1 MGRISIS
8 FGAWRSALNSDFNTF
23 ELCDLG
29 HTTANKPQLC
39 AVSLSVPMYSVASV
53 VSDSL
58 WPYGLSGSSVHE
70 ILQARI
76 LEWVALPSSRRSSQP
91 RNWTHITFGYCI
103 AGEFFTAEPLRK
115 PCLICNMVEISIPWG
130 RLWSSDQ
137 VLCVRVPCKL
147 QGLCAFWQ
155 PTWSALLARP
165 VYVREA
171 LLWVLD
177 WPGCAAPPVQLLPSC
192 HLLLLQREARFPPGK
207 PSNHLRFCSTSF

>member
-1 MGRISIS
+1 MS
-8 FGAWRSALNSDFNTF
+8 
-23 ELCDLG
+23 C
-29 HTTANKPQLC
+29 
-39 AVSLSVPMYSVASV
+39 
-53 VSDSL
+53 SL
-58 WPYGLSGSSVHE
+58 WLHGLFATPWSPPGSAVHG

-207 PSNHLRFCSTSF
+207 PNNHLRVCSTSF